1 MTKSKVFHFEAEK
14 KCLLYAINFKPS
26 STTKTARQVL
36 SIISSTVRNCAE
48 IPGDVAIP
56 KTAEFK
62 IITKIMK
69 YSKNESASPST

>member
-14 KCLLYAINFKPS
+14 KYLLYAINFKTS

-48 IPGDVAIP
+48 IPDVLEMSRMLNWP
-56 KTAEFK
+56 F
-62 IITKIMK
+62 
-69 YSKNESASPST
+69 